1 MQLKS
6 IKGMKILIAGS
17 LKPVRYL
24 MISVQQLELL
34 RFDTGTIVSTS
45 RAVYILSW
53 KLLNAIV

>member
-45 RAVYILSW
+45 RAVYSVLE
-53 KLLNAIV
+53 AT